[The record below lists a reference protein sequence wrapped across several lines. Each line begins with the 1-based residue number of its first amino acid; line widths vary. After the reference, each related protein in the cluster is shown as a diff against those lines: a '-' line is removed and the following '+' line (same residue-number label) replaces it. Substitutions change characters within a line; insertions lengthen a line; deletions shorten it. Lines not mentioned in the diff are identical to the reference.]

1 MTPIERMAQTL
12 IRDLEVI
19 TTNNSIPVYEF
30 NDLVQDYK
38 GCGFEITLMQPIK
51 NKNESSYL
59 ISEGALMSFSLQI
72 VYSVIDYFKF
82 FVIQFQLIFNAI
94 CSLDNTVV
102 FVLLFFKLLN
112 AVLCQLACCQNTAER
127 ANQ

>member
-38 GCGFEITLMQPIK
+38 GCGFEIALMQPIK

-59 ISEGALMSFSLQI
+59 ISEGALMSFEHKTRVDLI
-72 VYSVIDYFKF
+72 MLKYHNNKF
-82 FVIQFQLIFNAI
+82 TIEKINRRT
-94 CSLDNTVV
+94 D
-102 FVLLFFKLLN
+102 LL
-112 AVLCQLACCQNTAER
+112 
-127 ANQ
+127 